1 VLILVISRGRL
12 ACELVDGATIN
23 MGGYHPFSWELW
35 KENKRVE
42 GTQIHS
48 FSLFLSLSLSLS
60 GIPFSSCPST
70 SELQVLQPLYPKTF
84 TSSIPQ
90 GKLWPENKGYI
101 IGFPGSEALG
111 LSESCYWLLRFSSL
125 QPAYRG
131 TSQLV

>member
-48 FSLFLSLSLSLS
+48 FSLFLSLSLSLWNS
-60 GIPFSSCPST
+60 ILLLPFN
-70 SELQVLQPLYPKTF
+70 
-84 TSSIPQ
+84 IRA
-90 GKLWPENKGYI
+90 
-101 IGFPGSEALG
+101 PGSSAFVPQDFHQQHPPGEAL
-111 LSESCYWLLRFSSL
+111 
-125 QPAYRG
+125 A
-131 TSQLV
+131 